1 MKRVKRTVFAG
12 AVCEQIV
19 FNIADNVRNL
29 KKAQPKPRFRN
40 EEERARHRTEIA
52 RRHHALLVNNNFRA
66 GSSLYS
72 TLTFNDEWEVHTFSE
87 ARKLR
92 DAFLRRIRRKHP
104 EAKIMLYM
112 GRGKGTERI
121 HFHMLSD
128 GVPEEE
134 ILKQWKYGGTGRIVP
149 LRSRNTYNGED
160 YGEDFTGLANY
171 LFNHHTEEQGG
182 HRYYRTRNIEA
193 PKKERV
199 NLIMRDYTIDKPPR
213 APKGFKLVERA
224 KNEFG
229 YLYYKYVRIPE
240 KRRRGRERDFSTSL
254 EMTES

>member
-19 FNIADNVRNL
+19 FNVADNVRNL

-52 RRHHALLVNNNFRA
+52 RRHHALKFNEAFRA

-72 TLTFNDEWEVHTFSE
+72 TLTFNDEHEVHTFKE
-87 ARKLR
+87 AEKIKS
-92 DAFLRRIRRKHP
+92 AYIRRLQRRFP
-104 EAKIMLYM
+104 NAKIAFYK
-112 GRGKGTERI
+112 GRGKSTERI
-121 HFHMLSD
+121 HFHMVSD
-128 GVPEEE
+128 GIPEEIIRE
-134 ILKQWKYGGTGRIVP
+134 QWKYGGTGRIVE
-149 LRSRNTYNGED
+149 LREHNTYNGED

-171 LFNHHTEEQGG
+171 LFNHWTEEQGG
-182 HRYYRTRNIEA
+182 HRYFMTRNIKA

-240 KRRRGRERDFSTSL
+240 KRRRGERIPPPLKRSPSL
-254 EMTES
+254 